1 MSSYIFWQLKSSS
14 FAVVHHPPVIMK
26 PPSRR
31 RITPSRFLELK
42 RTEPVSRF
50 RPGCHRMEQRSLLR
64 ALKQQNRLNS
74 ELDFL
79 ALRKKVPKW
88 SLLQIQNMIKFLRR
102 CVVQR
107 VYLQVQK
114 QRREEQISKV
124 PTELWA
130 GLAQKTAG
138 VHEETI
144 SSAFSQ
150 MLVIASTEP
159 CSLRHSDPPRTT
171 DSQSPLAF
179 GLRTIPLRPMP
190 KSHPVSP
197 PPVIILPGKACK
209 TAQSH
214 GKDPTSN
221 SSAQSTT
228 VTSPASIAEEKHSEL
243 QQKTEADKG
252 PAVPS
257 TSATPKSLLSQPQ
270 ISKPTISK
278 LKVSISVPSLQPDTD
293 QPDKQPECGQ
303 SEQAW
308 QYRPMG
314 MKSVVDFEKI
324 YQFMSNIILKKH
336 AQPLTSMESAV
347 LLDLLMSLPEELP
360 LLDCKELQHHLL
372 QVHARLNTPAVSVST
387 DHGPTV
393 ANSASIRVTDQQ
405 TSRAD
410 QHAKGPDVSS
420 QTQSVHSTGEESVQT
435 GAVTEKVNVIE
446 SPLTADDLAGKSSPI
461 KLSKEK
467 GDWTTA
473 RLCPLNPFMVP
484 VALLKRQ

>member
-1 MSSYIFWQLKSSS
+1 
-14 FAVVHHPPVIMK
+14 MK

-50 RPGCHRMEQRSLLR
+50 RPGCHRMEQRSLLC

-88 SLLQIQNMIKFLRR
+88 SLFQIQNMIKFLRK

-107 VYLQVQK
+107 VYLQVKK
-114 QRREEQISKV
+114 QRYEEQKSKV

-130 GLAQKTAG
+130 ELAQKMAG

-159 CSLRHSDPPRTT
+159 CSLRLSDPPRTT
-171 DSQSPLAF
+171 DIQSPLAS

-190 KSHPVSP
+190 KSHAGLP
-197 PPVIILPGKACK
+197 PPVIILSGRACK
-209 TAQSH
+209 TPESH

-221 SSAQSTT
+221 PSGQSTT
-228 VTSPASIAEEKHSEL
+228 VTSPSSTAEEEHN
-243 QQKTEADKG
+243 
-252 PAVPS
+252 
-257 TSATPKSLLSQPQ
+257 
-270 ISKPTISK
+270 
-278 LKVSISVPSLQPDTD
+278 TD
-293 QPDKQPECGQ
+293 QPDKQPESGQ

-314 MKSVVDFEKI
+314 MKNVVDFEKI

-336 AQPLTSMESAV
+336 AQPLTAMESAV

-372 QVHARLNTPAVSVST
+372 QVHARLNTPAVSLTT
-387 DHGPTV
+387 DQGPAV

-405 TSRAD
+405 TSRAEP
-410 QHAKGPDVSS
+410 HAKGPDVSL

-435 GAVTEKVNVIE
+435 GAVTEQVNVTE
-446 SPLTADDLAGKSSPI
+446 SPLAADDLPGKSSPI

-473 RLCPLNPFMVP
+473 GLCPLNPFMVP